1 MIAVVQVTKGVAM
14 VTSLDATDMKLLK
27 ELKENARENIASL
40 SKKLGIP
47 RTTVHY
53 RIKKL
58 VEEGVIEKFTVK
70 PNYKK
75 LNLGTTAFILARYE
89 PDSGLSQ
96 REVAERIAA
105 LEGVY
110 EVHIIAGEWD
120 LLIKVRAPSSEEV
133 GKIVVDRLREIKGVG
148 QTVTMVSFVT
158 VKEEL

>member
-1 MIAVVQVTKGVAM
+1 MTKGMDMVA
-14 VTSLDATDMKLLK
+14 SLDATDLRLLK

-70 PNYKK
+70 PDYKK

-105 LEGVY
+105 LDGVY

>member
-1 MIAVVQVTKGVAM
+1 MTKGIAM
-14 VTSLDATDMKLLK
+14 SGSLDTTDLRLLK
-27 ELKENARENIASL
+27 ELRENARENIASL

-75 LNLGTTAFILARYE
+75 LDLGTTAFILARYD
-89 PDSGLSQ
+89 PDSGLNQ

-105 LEGVY
+105 LDGVY

-133 GKIVVDRLREIKGVG
+133 GKIVVDRLREIRGIG